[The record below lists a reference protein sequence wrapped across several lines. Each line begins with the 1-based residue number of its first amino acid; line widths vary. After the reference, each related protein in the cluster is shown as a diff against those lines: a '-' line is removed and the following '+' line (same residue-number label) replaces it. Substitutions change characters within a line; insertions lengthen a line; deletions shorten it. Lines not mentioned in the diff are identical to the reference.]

1 MTSIGQIAH
10 ALRYYRK
17 ETLRLI
23 AQIGMGTGAMA
34 VVGGTVAIVG
44 FVTLSGSSLVA
55 IQGFASLGNIGVE
68 AFTGFFAA
76 LINVRIAGP
85 VVTGVALAA
94 TVGAGATAE
103 LGAMRI
109 SEEIDALE
117 VMGIKSISFLASTRI
132 MAGLVVIIP
141 LYALAMIMSFL
152 SPQITTT
159 VLYGQSNGTYEH
171 YFQTFLRPDDVFWS
185 FLRPSSSLRS
195 SWSATATTGTPPVEA
210 PSVSARPSADRC
222 VSRWSRCRS
231 LSCLQRWRST
241 VSTRTSISRC
251 SRMTTP
257 GKLNKA
263 RVPPYKTAGLGLV
276 LVFALVVALVYL
288 QFRGEFTPKTQL
300 TMLSARAG
308 LVMDPGSKVTYNG
321 VEIGRV
327 DTISEVTRDGE
338 SAAKFILDVDPRYIH
353 LIPANVNADIKAT
366 TVFGGKYVSLTTP
379 KNPTKRRITPKDVID
394 VRSVTTEINTLFQT
408 LTSIAEKVDP
418 VKLNLTLSAAAEALT
433 GLGDKFGESIVNAN
447 TVLDDLNSRMPQ
459 SRHDIQQLAALG
471 DVYADAAPD
480 LFDFL
485 DSSVTTAR
493 TINAQQAELDSALLA
508 AAGFGNTTA
517 DVFDRGGPYLQ
528 RGSPT
533 WSPPPPCSTLIAR
546 NCSARSATST
556 MPIRSLKRRPVA
568 VTATR

>member
-1 MTSIGQIAH
+1 MSTAAVLRARFPRAVANLRQYGGAAARGLDEAGQLTWFALTSIGQIAH

-117 VMGIKSISFLASTRI
+117 GMGIKSISFLASTRI

-185 FLRPSSSLRS
+185 FLEALIITAIVMVSHCYYGYAAGGGPVGVGEAVGRSMRFSL
-195 SWSATATTGTPPVEA
+195 V
-210 PSVSARPSADRC
+210 SVQ
-222 VSRWSRCRS
+222 V
-231 LSCLQRWRST
+231 
-241 VSTRTSISRC
+241 V
-251 SRMTTP
+251 
-257 GKLNKA
+257 
-263 RVPPYKTAGLGLV
+263 V
-276 LVFALVVALVYL
+276 LFAALALY
-288 QFRGEFTPKTQL
+288 G
-300 TMLSARAG
+300 
-308 LVMDPGSKVTYNG
+308 
-321 VEIGRV
+321 
-327 DTISEVTRDGE
+327 
-338 SAAKFILDVDPRYIH
+338 VDP
-353 LIPANVNADIKAT
+353 N
-366 TVFGGKYVSLTTP
+366 F
-379 KNPTKRRITPKDVID
+379 
-394 VRSVTTEINTLFQT
+394 
-408 LTSIAEKVDP
+408 
-418 VKLNLTLSAAAEALT
+418 NLT
-433 GLGDKFGESIVNAN
+433 V
-447 TVLDDLNSRMPQ
+447 
-459 SRHDIQQLAALG
+459 
-471 DVYADAAPD
+471 
-480 LFDFL
+480 
-485 DSSVTTAR
+485 
-493 TINAQQAELDSALLA
+493 
-508 AAGFGNTTA
+508 
-517 DVFDRGGPYLQ
+517 
-528 RGSPT
+528 
-533 WSPPPPCSTLIAR
+533 
-546 NCSARSATST
+546 
-556 MPIRSLKRRPVA
+556 
-568 VTATR
+568 

>member
-1 MTSIGQIAH
+1 MSTAAVLRARFPRAVANLRQYGGAAARGLDEAGQLTWFALTSIGQIAH

-159 VLYGQSNGTYEH
+159 VFYGQSNGTYEH

-185 FLRPSSSLRS
+185 FLEALIITAIVMVSHCYYGYAAGGGPVGVGEAVGRSMRFSL
-195 SWSATATTGTPPVEA
+195 V
-210 PSVSARPSADRC
+210 SVQ
-222 VSRWSRCRS
+222 V
-231 LSCLQRWRST
+231 
-241 VSTRTSISRC
+241 V
-251 SRMTTP
+251 
-257 GKLNKA
+257 
-263 RVPPYKTAGLGLV
+263 V
-276 LVFALVVALVYL
+276 LFAALALY
-288 QFRGEFTPKTQL
+288 G
-300 TMLSARAG
+300 
-308 LVMDPGSKVTYNG
+308 
-321 VEIGRV
+321 
-327 DTISEVTRDGE
+327 
-338 SAAKFILDVDPRYIH
+338 VDP
-353 LIPANVNADIKAT
+353 N
-366 TVFGGKYVSLTTP
+366 F
-379 KNPTKRRITPKDVID
+379 
-394 VRSVTTEINTLFQT
+394 
-408 LTSIAEKVDP
+408 
-418 VKLNLTLSAAAEALT
+418 NLT
-433 GLGDKFGESIVNAN
+433 V
-447 TVLDDLNSRMPQ
+447 
-459 SRHDIQQLAALG
+459 
-471 DVYADAAPD
+471 
-480 LFDFL
+480 
-485 DSSVTTAR
+485 
-493 TINAQQAELDSALLA
+493 
-508 AAGFGNTTA
+508 
-517 DVFDRGGPYLQ
+517 
-528 RGSPT
+528 
-533 WSPPPPCSTLIAR
+533 
-546 NCSARSATST
+546 
-556 MPIRSLKRRPVA
+556 
-568 VTATR
+568 